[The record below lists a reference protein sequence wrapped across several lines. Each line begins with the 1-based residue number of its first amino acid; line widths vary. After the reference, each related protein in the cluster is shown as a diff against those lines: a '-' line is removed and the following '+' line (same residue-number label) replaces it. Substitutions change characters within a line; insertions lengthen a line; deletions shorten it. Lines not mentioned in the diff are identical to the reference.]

1 MIKQILRS
9 LGIGCLIA
17 GGILYA
23 TDRIPSKE
31 QDTRHELQSVKEEL
45 EAVKKELAISQTMT
59 SEQPDE
65 SRNADKAP
73 AIAEKPAEEK
83 EPEKDTPK
91 KEEKTPD
98 TETTVITK
106 KISVKSGSNSADL
119 SDMLELAG
127 LIEDASKFDT
137 YMKDY
142 GYAGKIQIGTFT
154 LRSDMSFKEMAEVL
168 TR

>member
-23 TDRIPSKE
+23 ADRMPSEE
-31 QDTRHELQSVKEEL
+31 QDAQQELKAVKREL

-59 SEQPDE
+59 SEPDE
-65 SRNADKAP
+65 SRNADTAP
-73 AIAEKPAEEK
+73 VLEDKPAEK
-83 EPEKDTPK
+83 EVPEQDTPD
-91 KEEKTPD
+91 KEETTPD

-154 LRSDMSFKEMAEVL
+154 LRSDMSFKEMAEAL